1 MKKIHPKHFSL
12 FPAIALLVLVLS
24 AFREPGNQLRPRR
37 TAEKQAFSHR
47 DNCIRNPADTGGRTV
62 RLDSAQACID
72 RFAELMKNHGFSD
85 VAGQRVNIRIRRT
98 SMITTGESFQ
108 GQGLLD
114 WLTQTKAQY
123 DAAGKTLMVN
133 IQLGVY
139 DSSYLNTYQPDPALR
154 SKYLNRIAIF
164 IVPYAAPQAAPQGV
178 HPNIAPP
185 PPPPGGG
192 TGYDL
197 GGIYP

>member
-1 MKKIHPKHFSL
+1 MKKIHPKHFRL

-24 AFREPGNQLRPRR
+24 AFRQPGNQIPYEGAKEQH
-37 TAEKQAFSHR
+37 TFSHGN
-47 DNCIRNPADTGGRTV
+47 DWIRNPADTGGRTV

-72 RFAELMKNHGFSD
+72 RFAALMKDHGFSD
-85 VAGQRVNIRIRRT
+85 VAGQKVNIHIKRT

-123 DAAGKTLMVN
+123 DAEGKTLMVK

-139 DSSYLNTYQPDPALR
+139 DSSYLNTYQADPVLR